1 MDSAILTRLYSI
13 SQHPKVSQL
22 SSNQLLQLTSNL
34 ELRTSLYQLLSTLSY
49 HNPQICDLMLQLG
62 FLNQLFK
69 ELNNHQYIVEQAN
82 YDQFSGDD
90 DQIDGNEL
98 SDDEYEAPVKQR
110 AEEANNITFRKSTT
124 QMITG
129 PDEILVGKQMNLR
142 NIMEDPDQYGFDK
155 SRLVNG

>member
-1 MDSAILTRLYSI
+1 
-13 SQHPKVSQL
+13 
-22 SSNQLLQLTSNL
+22 
-34 ELRTSLYQLLSTLSY
+34 
-49 HNPQICDLMLQLG
+49 MLQLG

-90 DQIDGNEL
+90 DQIDGDEL

-129 PDEILVGKQMNLR
+129 PDEMLGKQMNLR